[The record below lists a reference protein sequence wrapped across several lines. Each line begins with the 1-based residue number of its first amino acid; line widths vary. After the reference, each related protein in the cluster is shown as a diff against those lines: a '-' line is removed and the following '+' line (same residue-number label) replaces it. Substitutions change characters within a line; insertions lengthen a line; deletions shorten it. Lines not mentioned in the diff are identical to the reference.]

1 MRRCSLV
8 LIVLAVCSFILLP
21 ALDRDAHGRGKG
33 GGGGPKLFRGGRG
46 GGRSFLPGGRGG
58 GFKGGPFKHGGLPG
72 LNKGGPA
79 GIGKALTGRGNALA
93 VQQGNEARI
102 LSQRQA
108 TAQMLRNL
116 SARNGNQNLL
126 RTANMMDQHALSHYT
141 MRQAQLQKF
150 GNGNLPLNQQS
161 PLSPLN
167 SPLNTPMTRS
177 QLSQLSPTTFQQRQL
192 FNEQQKLY
200 HQLSVA
206 QQLRDISAQNGNANL
221 LRTATQ
227 MENMATTRYLSQ
239 VGRYGLLQNAAPLP
253 APLPPTALLPVT
265 APVAPVTPLTP
276 VGTSI
281 VPIVR

>member
-1 MRRCSLV
+1 MLAA
-8 LIVLAVCSFILLP
+8 LAVCSFILLP
-21 ALDRDAHGRGKG
+21 ALARDAHGWGKG
-33 GGGGPKLFRGGRG
+33 GRGGPKLFRGGG

-58 GFKGGPFKHGGLPG
+58 GFKGGPFKQGGLPG

-79 GIGKALTGRGNALA
+79 GIGKALTGHGNPLA

-126 RTANMMDQHALSHYT
+126 NTANRMDQHALSHYT
-141 MRQAQLQKF
+141 MRQAQLQNF
-150 GNGNLPLNQQS
+150 ANGNLPLNQQTS
-161 PLSPLN
+161 LSPLN
-167 SPLNTPMTRS
+167 SPLNTPLTRS

-221 LRTATQ
+221 LQTASQ

-239 VGRYGLLQNAAPLP
+239 VGRYGLLQNVAPLP
-253 APLPPTALLPVT
+253 APLPASALLPVS
-265 APVAPVTPLTP
+265 APVAPVAPLTP

-281 VPIVR
+281 VPVIP